1 MRRTLWLAGILS
13 ICIGNALAEFD
24 PDSYL
29 RYEEF
34 LDEVSAGNI
43 ISVDID
49 RYSQIKGKRRVG
61 GEEKDFHAYGD
72 VGNANDP
79 LLIKALRDA
88 KVTVKI
94 TGEREPEGY
103 RFLGFFG
110 LLTFALPVLTFI
122 YVLRIGAKL
131 NQLIKEQRAA
141 LAAWEQSNR
150 E

>member
-1 MRRTLWLAGILS
+1 MRRAVLVTGVLAM
-13 ICIGNALAEFD
+13 CIGNAFAAYD

-43 ISVDID
+43 ISIEMD
-49 RYSQIKGKRRVG
+49 RYSQINGKRRVS
-61 GEEKDFHAYGD
+61 GEEKDFQCYGD

-79 LLIKALRDA
+79 LLMKTLRDA
-88 KVTVKI
+88 KVIVKI
-94 TGEREPEGY
+94 TGDREPESL
-103 RFLGFFG
+103 RFMGFFG
-110 LLTFALPVLTFI
+110 LLTLALPVLTFL